1 MAEEEK
7 TKLQAFC
14 ILLQHLRI
22 DVKRKSLRETAH
34 AMGVSPQ
41 YYSEVEKG
49 RKAVF
54 TADKLEKLVSFLGLS
69 KEEEELLY
77 TKAAEAQTE
86 ANNNV
91 TVPQDFSDYIVERN
105 YAMQA
110 LRIAKELN
118 ADAEDWQYFIDELK
132 RRKEN
137 GN

>member
-1 MAEEEK
+1 MKEV
-7 TKLQAFC
+7 TRLTGFC
-14 ILLQHLRI
+14 ILLQHLRK
-22 DVKRKSLRETAH
+22 DVKRRTLRETAL
-34 AMGVSPQ
+34 AIGVSPQ

-69 KEEEELLY
+69 KEEEEELY

-86 ANNNV
+86 ASNNIS
-91 TVPQDFSDYIVERN
+91 VPQDFSDYIVERE

-110 LRIAKELN
+110 LRTAKELN
-118 ADAEDWQYFIDELK
+118 ADAEDWQRFIDDLRK
-132 RRKEN
+132 RKEK